1 MAPSTARRRKAAPE
15 DGEQTPPSTPPRASH
30 SKGRI
35 GKLKSK
41 SPINRAVQLVKTRIT
56 LYRPKFPIFSSAFV
70 LAIIFII
77 APYVDKTYHK
87 ISEEGRVA
95 SDLGDVGF
103 DLGKFSVQ
111 VSRVTIEDDPL
122 FYWLF
127 APFLLLCS
135 GKTPSK
141 RSKSRTKK
149 TSFASASI
157 CVQSQKRGHPSR
169 RDHF

>member
-1 MAPSTARRRKAAPE
+1 MARRRKAAPE
-15 DGEQTPPSTPPRASH
+15 DGEQTPPSTPPRASN

-35 GKLKSK
+35 GKLKSTK

-122 FYWLF
+122 FY
-127 APFLLLCS
+127 
-135 GKTPSK
+135 
-141 RSKSRTKK
+141 
-149 TSFASASI
+149 
-157 CVQSQKRGHPSR
+157 
-169 RDHF
+169 